1 MTRCFILLAVMSVS
15 AAEEKHLRTE
25 ERMEVLTEYQV
36 LVGVGFCIRDLQ
48 ILWINV
54 RALTTLERLW
64 LRSRRLMMR
73 SEDGLAFM
81 MEMTLMVLVERL

>member
-1 MTRCFILLAVMSVS
+1 MTRCFILLAAMIVSV
-15 AAEEKHLRTE
+15 AEEKHLRTE

-36 LVGVGFCIRDLQ
+36 LVGVGFCLRGLK

-54 RALTTLERLW
+54 STLTTLEKLR

-73 SEDGLAFM
+73 SEDGS
-81 MEMTLMVLVERL
+81 VSWSSQSC

>member
-1 MTRCFILLAVMSVS
+1 MTRCFILLAVMIVS

-36 LVGVGFCIRDLQ
+36 LVGVGFCLRDLQ

-73 SEDGLAFM
+73 SEDGSVFM
-81 MEMTLMVLVERL
+81 VEMTLMVLVGRS

>member
-1 MTRCFILLAVMSVS
+1 MLAAITVS

-25 ERMEVLTEYQV
+25 ERMEILTEFQV
-36 LVGVGFCIRDLQ
+36 VVGLGFCLRVLQ

-64 LRSRRLMMR
+64 LRSRRLVMR
-73 SEDGLAFM
+73 SEDGLGATV
-81 MEMTLMVLVERL
+81 EITLMVLEGKS

>member
-1 MTRCFILLAVMSVS
+1 MTRCFILFAVMSVS

-36 LVGVGFCIRDLQ
+36 LVGFGFCLRDLQ
-48 ILWINV
+48 ILWIKV
-54 RALTTLERLW
+54 SALTTLERLQ

-73 SEDGLAFM
+73 SRMGQGS
-81 MEMTLMVLVERL
+81 RWR